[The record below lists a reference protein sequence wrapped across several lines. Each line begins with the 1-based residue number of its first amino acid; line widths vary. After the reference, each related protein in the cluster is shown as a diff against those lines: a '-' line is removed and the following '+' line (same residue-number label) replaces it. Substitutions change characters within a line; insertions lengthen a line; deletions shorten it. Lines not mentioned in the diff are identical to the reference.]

1 MEIAQLSKTDY
12 IKGLQC
18 SKSLWFF
25 KNRKDLKLSVDKK
38 LESKFEFGNEI
49 NELARKYFSNG
60 VKADDNYFDIKKAVL
75 STQELISRNHN
86 IIFEATAQSNNFS
99 HARIDILQKSKNED
113 GWDLIEVKGSTSAK
127 PSHLNDLSFQLSV
140 FTEAGYKI
148 NSCILMLLNK
158 EYIFNNN
165 LDIEK
170 LFKFEDVTSD
180 VFELQSS
187 TKLIKDNLKKILKEK
202 SEPAVKI
209 GAHCFEKKDHH
220 YECDFK
226 YHCFQNIPQYSAF
239 DIYQKKK
246 AEQISKE
253 IDSYEISDIPSK
265 LLPKGLKKVD
275 VDCYLNDKT
284 HFDKA
289 KLNEFLSNLE
299 YPLYFLDYETFQL
312 PVPIFNISRPYQQIP
327 FQFSLHK
334 IGRAHV

>member
-1 MEIAQLSKTDY
+1 MLKV
-12 IKGLQC
+12 
-18 SKSLWFF
+18 FVVF
-25 KNRKDLKLSVDKK
+25 KNRKDLKLSVDKN
-38 LESKFEFGNEI
+38 LEYKFESGNEI
-49 NELARKYFSNG
+49 NEFTRKYFSNR
-60 VKADDNYFDIKKAVL
+60 VKADDNYFDIFRADEFTK
-75 STQELISRNHN
+75 ELISQNHQ
-86 IIFEATAQSNNFS
+86 ILFEATAIESYDNS

-170 LFKFEDVTSD
+170 LFKFEDATSD

-187 TKLIKDNLKKILKEK
+187 TKLIKDNLKKILEEK

-246 AEQISKE
+246 SEQISEE

-284 HFDKA
+284 HFDKT
-289 KLNEFLSNLE
+289 KC
-299 YPLYFLDYETFQL
+299 
-312 PVPIFNISRPYQQIP
+312 
-327 FQFSLHK
+327 K
-334 IGRAHV
+334 